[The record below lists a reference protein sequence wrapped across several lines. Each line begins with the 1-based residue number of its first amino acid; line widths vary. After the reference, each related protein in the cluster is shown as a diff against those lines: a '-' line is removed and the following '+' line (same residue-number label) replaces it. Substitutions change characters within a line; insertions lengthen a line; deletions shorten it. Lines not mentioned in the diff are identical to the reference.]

1 MRERESYASTNLRLG
16 VMQMQANE
24 FKVMAYVRQ
33 VMSVMSLVECE
44 RIINYLGTYVNQRA
58 RDEIDVMV
66 EDDEVEE

>member
-1 MRERESYASTNLRLG
+1 MLK
-16 VMQMQANE
+16 NE

-58 RDEIDVMV
+58 KDEIEVMI
-66 EDDEVEE
+66 EDDEGEE

>member
-1 MRERESYASTNLRLG
+1 
-16 VMQMQANE
+16 MQANE

-33 VMSVMSLVECE
+33 VMSVMSLVECD